1 VSLTIR
7 TGKPGRPRKVEFSE
21 AHAPLLAEIT
31 AADAVV
37 LDCVR
42 AHAAEPTQAHV
53 VEMLAAQ
60 MRVAALR
67 AHLARSIGADA
78 AHKSETELV
87 VKLSGARDDAAK
99 SLWVD
104 ELKGLHLL
112 VTARRGVHEAIAR
125 ELAAEAEGDVPP
137 ECERFAP

>member
-1 VSLTIR
+1 VKTTLH
-7 TGKPGRPRKVEFSE
+7 TGKPGRPRKIDSSIT
-21 AHAPLLAEIT
+21 HAPLHAEIT

-42 AHAAEPTQAHV
+42 AHAAEPSQLHT
-53 VEMLAAQ
+53 VELLAAQ

-67 AHLARSIGADA
+67 AHLARAIGNEG
-78 AHKSETELV
+78 AHKTETDLV
-87 VKLSGARDDAAK
+87 VKLAGARDDAAK

-104 ELKGLHLL
+104 ELKGLHTL

-125 ELAAEAEGDVPP
+125 ELAAEVEGDALP
-137 ECERFAP
+137 EE